1 MELRGV
7 CAYCAVPV
15 RERSA
20 KNLDGDWL
28 IGLDLQWAL
37 KLELDSP
44 KWNKNTIVNY
54 ITLGIEFIWFKTTR
68 KINLSQPLR
77 PKHVPLESGTR
88 SAT

>member
-1 MELRGV
+1 MELRDV

-37 KLELDSP
+37 RLELDSP
-44 KWNKNTIVNY
+44 KW
-54 ITLGIEFIWFKTTR
+54 
-68 KINLSQPLR
+68 
-77 PKHVPLESGTR
+77 
-88 SAT
+88 

>member
-7 CAYCAVPV
+7 CAYCAMSV
-15 RERSA
+15 RERLT

-37 KLELDSP
+37 RLELDSP

-54 ITLGIEFIWFKTTR
+54 ITLGIELIWFKTTR
-68 KINLSQPLR
+68 KTTWVNHYVPNTI
-77 PKHVPLESGTR
+77 PLESGTR